1 MLLKAIWLVSLGL
14 AVSSLG
20 TMLLLI
26 VRRIVQD
33 RHVRIRKARQ
43 KVLRKIVFDYL
54 ESPETAA
61 EFLDRLT
68 PLDVTEIRDMVE
80 DLVRMVRG
88 PAREQL
94 KELIVDLGGAALFQE
109 VLRDGSEE
117 DRLRAVASLALF
129 EGDEIET
136 ALRGALDDP
145 SPRVSLAAA
154 QALVEFGADLS
165 VRELIE
171 RLDIGDEIRSRGVRQ
186 LFRNL
191 ASNHKDE
198 MLALLDEDLPDMAK
212 AVLLYGLASLRD
224 PALVPAVAAQ
234 CRAPSI
240 DVRAEAIRTL
250 ATIGHPDAAP
260 AVLDGLTDASWV
272 MRAQSAICAG
282 VIRLPETMPLLVELL
297 DDEQWW
303 VRFRAARALVRLG
316 AAGRRTL
323 AILAVR
329 EGPASEIARAALAEG
344 ETG

>member
-1 MLLKAIWLVSLGL
+1 M
-14 AVSSLG
+14 
-20 TMLLLI
+20 
-26 VRRIVQD
+26 
-33 RHVRIRKARQ
+33 
-43 KVLRKIVFDYL
+43 
-54 ESPETAA
+54 
-61 EFLDRLT
+61 
-68 PLDVTEIRDMVE
+68 
-80 DLVRMVRG
+80 
-88 PAREQL
+88 
-94 KELIVDLGGAALFQE
+94 
-109 VLRDGSEE
+109 
-117 DRLRAVASLALF
+117 RAVASLALF
-129 EGDEIET
+129 EGIEIET

-186 LFRNL
+186 LFRDL

-212 AVLLYGLASLRD
+212 AVLLYGLAGLRD
-224 PALVPAVAAQ
+224 PALVPAVVAQ
-234 CRAPSI
+234 CRTPSI
-240 DVRAEAIRTL
+240 DVRAEAMRTL

-260 AVLDGLTDASWV
+260 AVLDGLIDPSWV